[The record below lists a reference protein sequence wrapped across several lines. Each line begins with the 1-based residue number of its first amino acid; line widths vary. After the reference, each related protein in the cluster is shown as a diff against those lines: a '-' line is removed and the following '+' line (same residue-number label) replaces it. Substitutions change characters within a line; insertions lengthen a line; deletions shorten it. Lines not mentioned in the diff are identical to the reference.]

1 MTFDQFLQMLKGN
14 PGKRHKQ
21 HGSKP
26 YDPKTEG
33 LWPKVNPAS
42 SSLSSPTRA
51 VPEPA
56 SGTRSENQSS
66 VGRPA

>member
-1 MTFDQFLQMLKGN
+1 MEAQQ
-14 PGKRHKQ
+14 Q
-21 HGSKP
+21 P

-33 LWPKVNPAS
+33 LWPKVDPAS
-42 SSLSSPTRA
+42 SSLLSPTRA